1 MSQSTEPGAS
11 WSIRTAQHVGLHV
24 SDLERSLHF
33 YRDLLGFE
41 VVMQWNPS
49 EPYIGTLV
57 GYPEP
62 NLHAAVLRPPGVDFL
77 VELVELRG
85 LHLAPVGAA
94 EAPPGTAHVGFI
106 VANLDEAY
114 AYLTSRG
121 VRAISEPVTP
131 TIGPNKGGRA
141 VYVLDP
147 DGIRIEL
154 IQKP

>member
-1 MSQSTEPGAS
+1 MSPL
-11 WSIRTAQHVGLHV
+11 WSIQTAQHVGLHV
-24 SDLERSLHF
+24 RDLEKSLHF

-41 VVMQWNPS
+41 VVMRWNPR

-57 GYPEP
+57 GHPDP
-62 NLHAAVLRPPGVDFL
+62 NLHAAVLRAPGADVM

-85 LHLAPVGAA
+85 VPLEPAEAA
-94 EAPPGTAHVGFI
+94 QAPPGTAHVGFI
-106 VANLDEAY
+106 VANLDQAY
-114 AYLTSRG
+114 EDLTARG
-121 VRAISEPVTP
+121 VRAISAPVTP

-141 VYVLDP
+141 VYLLDP

>member
-1 MSQSTEPGAS
+1 M
-11 WSIRTAQHVGLHV
+11 
-24 SDLERSLHF
+24 ERSLHF

-41 VVMQWNPS
+41 VVMEWNPNA
-49 EPYIGTLV
+49 PYIGTLV

-62 NLHAAVLRPPGVDFL
+62 NLHAAVLKPPGADVR

-85 LHLAPVGAA
+85 LHLEPAA
-94 EAPPGTAHVGFI
+94 ASQAPPGTAHVGFS

-114 AYLTSRG
+114 AYLTARG
-121 VRAISEPVTP
+121 VRAISAPVTP

-141 VYVLDP
+141 VYLLDP

-154 IQKP
+154 IQAP